1 MISATFRP
9 SVAIDEGQREHERVP
24 DDAVAEP
31 ARGLEE
37 HANAGVLDTAVE
49 PAAEPVFGRVEPC
62 QQ

>member
-1 MISATFRP
+1 MKGSA
-9 SVAIDEGQREHERVP
+9 SMSDVP

-37 HANAGVLDTAVE
+37 QADAGVLDAAVE
-49 PAAEPVFGRVEPC
+49 PAAEPVFGRVESS